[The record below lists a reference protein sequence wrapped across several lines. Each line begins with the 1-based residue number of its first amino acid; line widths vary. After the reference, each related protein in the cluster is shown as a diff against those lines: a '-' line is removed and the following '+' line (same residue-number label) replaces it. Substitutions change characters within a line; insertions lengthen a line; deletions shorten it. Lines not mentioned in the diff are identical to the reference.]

1 MKYLLPL
8 GPKKVLTAERNGM
21 LFLHSGL
28 KFLVK
33 GKHTTMN
40 PFFSSNPF
48 LTNLL
53 GVGVNSLDLNAFDQ
67 IRCPSRLLGLRSC
80 SFGLNVGEGCL
91 IFT

>member
-1 MKYLLPL
+1 MKYLLPP

-40 PFFSSNPF
+40 PFFASNPF
-48 LTNLL
+48 LTNLFGIGNKL
-53 GVGVNSLDLNAFDQ
+53 AGLDSFDQ
-67 IRCPSRLLGLRSC
+67 ILV
-80 SFGLNVGEGCL
+80 FFVW
-91 IFT
+91 